1 MSTPRAWSFLTIDGA
16 RQYGGNSGYIDDPLS
31 VYRYDSNVPNHRQV
45 SEGDVIILRS
55 RTVILGIARIE
66 RIVSGDGEKERL
78 RCPTCGTSQIK
89 ERITMLPRWVC
100 RERHAF
106 DTPTREAIR
115 VKTFEAHYAKTVGPA
130 PRLLTLRDVNDAV
143 LHPSDQMSIKELD
156 LAKIEHLF
164 LDDARGR
171 QLIVD
176 YASVIT
182 PEDLADADDE
192 IAESIIETR
201 RRIVR
206 EVNLRRGQAQF
217 RNRLIRQYGNT
228 CQISRCAFP
237 GLLEAAHIM
246 PYAKSNDNGA
256 RNGLLLR
263 SDLHTLFDLWL
274 LAVHPITLTV
284 AIHPALHEMGYG
296 HFHGAPLFTN
306 GVNGPDRTALG
317 LRWELFKNVCQM
329 MPPGTPGMV

>member
-1 MSTPRAWSFLTIDGA
+1 
-16 RQYGGNSGYIDDPLS
+16 
-31 VYRYDSNVPNHRQV
+31 
-45 SEGDVIILRS
+45 
-55 RTVILGIARIE
+55 
-66 RIVSGDGEKERL
+66 
-78 RCPTCGTSQIK
+78 
-89 ERITMLPRWVC
+89 MLPRWAC

-143 LHPSDQMSIKELD
+143 LRPSDQMSIKELD

-164 LDDARGR
+164 LDDLRGR
-171 QLIVD
+171 QFIVD
-176 YASVIT
+176 YASAIT
-182 PEDLADADDE
+182 PEDADDE

-256 RNGLLLR
+256 HNGLLLR

-317 LRWELFKNVCQM
+317 LRWELFQKRMANDAS
-329 MPPGTPGMV
+329 GDAGMI